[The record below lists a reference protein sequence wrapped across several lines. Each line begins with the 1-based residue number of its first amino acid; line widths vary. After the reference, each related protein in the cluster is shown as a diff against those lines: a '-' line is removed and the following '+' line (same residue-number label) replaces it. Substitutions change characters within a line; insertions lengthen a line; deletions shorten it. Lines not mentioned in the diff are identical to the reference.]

1 MAPLDLS
8 TWKQEREVMAV
19 LLKQH
24 LERYRQRMKDQADK
38 KRSERSFAVG
48 DWVFVK
54 LQPYVQVSVAAR
66 ANHKLSFRFFGL
78 F

>member
-1 MAPLDLS
+1 
-8 TWKQEREVMAV
+8 MAV